1 MPVLSALLASTI
13 KDSKARTILQQNIQ
27 ALFHQEVGIED
38 DQSEGEGQDIVA
50 GANFEKVPDCFL
62 DKTTFV
68 SVCFYRG
75 LPHPRLPAPGK
86 QPLRCSRW
94 PMHKGRQS
102 SDDSSGRV

>member
-1 MPVLSALLASTI
+1 MAEAH
-13 KDSKARTILQQNIQ
+13 TILQQNIQ

-38 DQSEGEGQDIVA
+38 DQAEGEGQDIVA

-62 DKTTFV
+62 HKTTCV
-68 SVCFYRG
+68 SVCFHSG
-75 LPHPRLPAPGK
+75 LPHPRLPAPDK

-102 SDDSSGRV
+102 SGDGFGRV